1 MRQYS
6 RRGLA
11 NHHPP
16 AINLVVSNV
25 PGPRDPLYAA
35 GAELRELYSV
45 GPVLEGIGL
54 NITAWSYLGRLD
66 LGVLACRDEVPEPW
80 RITDAMRGALAELA
94 TAATQVPVVASATR
108 DSTNKGRSG
117 G

>member
-6 RRGLA
+6 SRRIA
-11 NHHPP
+11 DRHPP

-25 PGPRDPLYAA
+25 PGPVTPLYAA

-54 NITAWSYLGRLD
+54 NITVWSYLDRLYVG
-66 LGVLACRDEVPEPW
+66 LLACRDEVPEPW
-80 RITDAMRGALAELA
+80 LITNGMHGALDELA
-94 TAATQVPVVASATR
+94 AAASQEPVVT
-108 DSTNKGRSG
+108 SG
-117 G
+117 S